1 MSVTEAEAPA
11 GRQARNGPRGWP
23 LLGVAPMASRDPL
36 AYFESLARTYGDT
49 VDVNLAGQRIVM
61 VNQPNL
67 IQRVLQRN
75 FDGYRKSKFYDRLK
89 PLLGEGF
96 LTSEGETWL
105 AQRRTGAPA
114 FNGPAL
120 TAMCQE
126 MANATTEHLDGWA
139 ERAEAGGCVDVVDEM
154 MRLTLDI
161 AMRTLFGTRFSADTA
176 RELSHGLAQVLSAAE
191 ARIWSPVNLPQWVP
205 TARNRAVRAA
215 VANMDRL
222 FAELVAARK
231 ADGPQ
236 GDLLDM
242 LIDGYGDDPRQ
253 LRDLVLSIL
262 IAGHETTG
270 AGLAWSFHLLAQNP
284 EAAAKLRA
292 EAESVL
298 GGGVPGDIKTLQQ
311 LPYARAVFEETMRL
325 YPPVWTFSRDA
336 LRPDRLGETE
346 VRTGDTVMICAYAVH
361 RDPRLWDAPESFRP
375 ERFLNDAERRRHK
388 YAYIPFGGGPR
399 TCLGNRFAMTEA
411 VIALAATA
419 QRYELA
425 HAEPGAVTAEPM
437 ITLRPKGGLRMTPRP
452 VTAPAADRGFRRA
465 G

>member
-1 MSVTEAEAPA
+1 MSRPES
-11 GRQARNGPRGWP
+11 GPRGWP
-23 LLGVAPMASRDPL
+23 FLGGAPAAGRDPL
-36 AYFESLARTYGDT
+36 AFFTGTAQRYGDT
-49 VDVNLAGQRIVM
+49 VDMKLVGQRVIM
-61 VNQPNL
+61 VNRPDL
-67 IQRVLQRN
+67 IQHVLQRN
-75 FDGYRKSKFYDRLK
+75 FEGYRKSKFYGRLK
-89 PLLGEGF
+89 PLMGEGF

-114 FNGPAL
+114 FNGQAL
-120 TAMCQE
+120 AQMCRQMAEATAD
-126 MANATTEHLDGWA
+126 HLDAWQA
-139 ERAEAGGCVDVVDEM
+139 PARAGTPVDVADEM

-161 AMRTLFGTRFSADTA
+161 AMRTLFGTRLTDTTA
-176 RELSHGLAQVLSAAE
+176 RELSEGLALVLREAE
-191 ARIWSPVNLPQWVP
+191 ARIWSPVSLPFWVP
-205 TARNRAVRAA
+205 TARNRAFRAA
-215 VANMDRL
+215 IADMDRI
-222 FAELVAARK
+222 FAELVAQRK

-242 LIDGYGDDPRQ
+242 MIEGYDDDPQ
-253 LRDLVLSIL
+253 MLRDLVLSIL
-262 IAGHETTG
+262 MAGHETTG

-298 GGGVPGDIKTLQQ
+298 GGGVPSDMKTLQQ

-346 VRTGDTVMICAYAVH
+346 VRTGDTVMVCAYAVH

-375 ERFLNDAERRRHK
+375 ERFLNDADRRRHK

-419 QRYELA
+419 QRYELV
-425 HAEPGAVTAEPM
+425 HAEAGAVKPEPM
-437 ITLRPKGGLRMTPRP
+437 ITLRPKGGLRMTPRSLAATP
-452 VTAPAADRGFRRA
+452 ATALDSPGAAGTLRRA
-465 G
+465 S